1 MHNFIVYISP
11 ITINQCKKKNTICHI
26 FLLSGKKKIK
36 YSIYFNWLID
46 HKMKHM
52 DKRFRFAKRTN
63 VYGRLVVVGLR
74 AFWLFY
80 GLKLKVWLG

>member
-11 ITINQCKKKNTICHI
+11 ITINQCKKKYN
-26 FLLSGKKKIK
+26 LSHFSFIGKKKIK

-52 DKRFRFAKRTN
+52 DKRFRFAKRMN